1 MQNSDVLNVSDES
14 NSDVAI
20 GQVPTSL
27 RDSKATFSWSA
38 FGGADLSFLGPSAPR
53 SLCDRPDLPFRPWRD
68 ATPTF
73 DAGGDAE
80 DVGNIDDI
88 GRAPLDDGEVD
99 QGV

>member
-1 MQNSDVLNVSDES
+1 MEEWGK
-14 NSDVAI
+14 AAC
-20 GQVPTSL
+20 
-27 RDSKATFSWSA
+27 DSKATFSRSA
-38 FGGADLSFLGPSAPR
+38 FGDADVSFLGPSVTR
-53 SLCDRPDLPFRPWRD
+53 SLCDCQDLPFRAWCD
-68 ATPTF
+68 ATPTL